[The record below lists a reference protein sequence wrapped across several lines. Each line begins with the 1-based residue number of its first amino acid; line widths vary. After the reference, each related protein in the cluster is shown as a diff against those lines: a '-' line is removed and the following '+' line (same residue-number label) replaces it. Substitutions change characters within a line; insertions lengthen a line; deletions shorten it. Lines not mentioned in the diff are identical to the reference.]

1 MTPVDM
7 KAHPSP
13 EQWMAFVYGEDTPDE
28 HRQLDEHLQACAV
41 CRRQISAW
49 RESMRALDDWALPA
63 PARRA
68 PARRTLRWA
77 AAAAV
82 LLGAGLVLGRLSSAS
97 GSDPQKLQA
106 SLRAY
111 VDHQLDAS
119 RREWGQLFEQRQSEL
134 AQNLRAAAAS
144 AASEEARQMFAQY
157 ATNLEDQLETDHQT
171 ILAAFRQL
179 DERRRTDFSALRE
192 DIQTVAV
199 NADDGLARTQEQL
212 LDLASN
218 KSPDQ
223 P

>member
-1 MTPVDM
+1 
-7 KAHPSP
+7 
-13 EQWMAFVYGEDTPDE
+13 
-28 HRQLDEHLQACAV
+28 
-41 CRRQISAW
+41 
-49 RESMRALDDWALPA
+49 
-63 PARRA
+63 
-68 PARRTLRWA
+68 
-77 AAAAV
+77 
-82 LLGAGLVLGRLSSAS
+82 
-97 GSDPQKLQA
+97 
-106 SLRAY
+106 
-111 VDHQLDAS
+111 
-119 RREWGQLFEQRQSEL
+119 
-134 AQNLRAAAAS
+134 
-144 AASEEARQMFAQY
+144 MFAQY